1 MLPEDALD
9 YALGP
14 EEYHSVHRRFHPQ
27 HLSRAYRYRAILYER
42 NYYDI
47 FFLDTAGNCIYSVYK
62 ELDYATNFL
71 ADGPGEWRNSGLGEA
86 HFLEWEVSGVAQAL
100 VDLAQQALQS
110 EVPSGREASSDEGTR
125 PPAGGP
131 SGSVSKVSTVR
142 SLGSASAADL
152 LCTLKINDEATDPG
166 TILVQTLLC
175 SVDHH
180 VLLETSAYVTQPAR
194 DSARGFVEL
203 QQRLVDGIDLSC
215 SVCEELLKDRGY
227 SKQGFMDFLKK
238 PDAAATAAP
247 ESQPCAAGVLAAMKG
262 LWLGLRLSF

>member
-1 MLPEDALD
+1 MHPCSQLLCSGALRR
-9 YALGP
+9 LFGP
-14 EEYHSVHRRFHPQ
+14 ARWSCTTCQRVGGGVGRRAGACRFG
-27 HLSRAYRYRAILYER
+27 
-42 NYYDI
+42 
-47 FFLDTAGNCIYSVYK
+47 TAG
-62 ELDYATNFL
+62 LPLWL
-71 ADGPGEWRNSGLGEA
+71 AIVWAARLLLLWLN
-86 HFLEWEVSGVAQAL
+86 LE
-100 VDLAQQALQS
+100 ALQS

>member
-1 MLPEDALD
+1 MRATHSGAEIASMLPAALFWSSPA
-9 YALGP
+9 ALWPARWSCTTCQRVGGGVGR
-14 EEYHSVHRRFHPQ
+14 HAGACRFG
-27 HLSRAYRYRAILYER
+27 
-42 NYYDI
+42 
-47 FFLDTAGNCIYSVYK
+47 TAGPASVACHRVGSSR
-62 ELDYATNFL
+62 LLLLWLN
-71 ADGPGEWRNSGLGEA
+71 
-86 HFLEWEVSGVAQAL
+86 LET
-100 VDLAQQALQS
+100 LQS

-125 PPAGGP
+125 PPAGAP
-131 SGSVSKVSTVR
+131 SGSVSPVSTVR

-152 LCTLKINDEATDPG
+152 LCTLKIHYEATDPG

-215 SVCEELLKDRGY
+215 SVCEGLPKDRGY

-238 PDAAATAAP
+238 PDAAATAP